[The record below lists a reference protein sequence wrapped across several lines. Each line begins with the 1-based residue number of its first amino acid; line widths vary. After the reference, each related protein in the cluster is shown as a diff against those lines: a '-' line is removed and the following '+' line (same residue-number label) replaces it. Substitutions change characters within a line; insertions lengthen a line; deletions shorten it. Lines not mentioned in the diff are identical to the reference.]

1 MHLKL
6 ENLQRA
12 GSFKIRGAYTRISRL
27 SQEER
32 ARGVVAASAGNHAQ
46 GVALAAQLLGIH
58 ATVYM
63 PTGAPIP
70 KVLAT
75 RGYGAEVVF
84 HGHTVDECLV
94 AARAHAGR
102 TGAVLI
108 HPFDHVDVVAGQG
121 TCGLEILEQCPDVRT
136 VLVCTG
142 GGGLLAGIATAIKA
156 THPHV
161 RVVGVQ
167 AAAAAAFPPSL
178 AVGRPV
184 PLEEMRTMADG
195 IAVGCPGEV
204 PFELVRALVD
214 DVVTV
219 DEDLLARAMLFLLER
234 AKQVAEP
241 AGAAGVA
248 ALLDNPH
255 DFEPPVVAVVS
266 GGNIDPLLMM
276 QVLRHGM
283 LAAGRYLQFRVRVA
297 DRPGSLAGLVAVLA
311 ETGANVLRGGAQ
323 PHRPAARGRRGGDR
337 RPARDQGTRPRR
349 RGDRA
354 PAQGGL
360 PRTAALTRRQRID
373 TSDRVTSG
381 GGPRPRV
388 TSTAPNRRTS
398 PPSMAHS
405 DARARRPCSGSAPVA
420 SQPVDPAAVQ
430 HRCAQ
435 PRRGRAGR
443 PVARWWRRPS
453 SSSSSSSWWP
463 TGSPPSGWRPCW
475 CRQSWWRS
483 CASSWCPGPRW
494 CCRSSSCPP
503 TVRGSSTA
511 DGSRCSCRWRSV
523 SGRSSPRRSR
533 GARSGSPCSG
543 GSWRCC
549 WGSSAPG
556 APAWSASSGG
566 PVCWRPARRASCSGA
581 SRTSPGRSRPGST
594 CRRCRPRL
602 IEEASRAGAGPRI
615 DRAAVL
621 VRVDEHSVTP
631 VALHGVD
638 RLPWRDPV
646 TAPGTP
652 HDAWR
657 RGEPVHSVRDPDRDG
672 RRQGSAMLA
681 IPLAD
686 RDDELLGLLVLERLV
701 PQPMSPS
708 EIEHVL
714 SVCRRMAPQLHAALA
729 FTELRHVSEVA
740 ERERLARE
748 MHDGV
753 AQDLSAL
760 GFAVDVAIKH
770 VRERDDE
777 AAQVLRDVRADLSRT
792 IGDIRSSIADLR
804 SSPRPERGLGAAL
817 SSHLQALGSTG
828 ALSVTTSLRESPF
841 RLAAHVESVLLR
853 LALDLVSHTRTDG
866 TATALVTE
874 LATHPPRA
882 SLRMERTGGGSWVP
896 DDTLVRALRSLG
908 GDLVVVEEA
917 TRLVMRVEVGGRPF
931 APHAIIED
939 RGTIDVAGLEGSARR
954 GRSDARLLGE
964 EAVP

>member
-1 MHLKL
+1 MLVVRAREVHRWRPSLSTRLRCSIAVLSLVGAALADQWPVVAPAVLLVVVL
-6 ENLQRA
+6 ELVADRFAAERLASLLVSAVVVAVVCVVVVPWTPMVLPLLLVPAYRA
-12 GSFKIRGAYTRISRL
+12 GEQHGGR
-27 SQEER
+27 
-32 ARGVVAASAGNHAQ
+32 
-46 GVALAAQLLGIH
+46 VALLL
-58 ATVYM
+58 
-63 PTGAPIP
+63 
-70 KVLAT
+70 
-75 RGYGAEVVF
+75 
-84 HGHTVDECLV
+84 
-94 AARAHAGR
+94 
-102 TGAVLI
+102 
-108 HPFDHVDVVAGQG
+108 
-121 TCGLEILEQCPDVRT
+121 
-136 VLVCTG
+136 
-142 GGGLLAGIATAIKA
+142 
-156 THPHV
+156 
-161 RVVGVQ
+161 
-167 AAAAAAFPPSL
+167 SL
-178 AVGRPV
+178 AVGV
-184 PLEEMRTMADG
+184 GPLVSSTLTG
-195 IAVGCPGEV
+195 GPFGFAVQWWVLAVLLGQLGAWGARVEREQRWSGV
-204 PFELVRALVD
+204 LAAREAGQLLGRLQD
-214 DVVTV
+214 
-219 DEDLLARAMLFLLER
+219 LARTL
-234 AKQVAEP
+234 P
-241 AGAAGVA
+241 AGFDVQ
-248 ALLDNPH
+248 
-255 DFEPPVVAVVS
+255 AV
-266 GGNIDPLLMM
+266 
-276 QVLRHGM
+276 
-283 LAAGRYLQFRVRVA
+283 
-297 DRPGSLAGLVAVLA
+297 
-311 ETGANVLRGGAQ
+311 
-323 PHRPAARGRRGGDR
+323 
-337 RPARDQGTRPRR
+337 
-349 RGDRA
+349 
-354 PAQGGL
+354 
-360 PRTAALTRRQRID
+360 
-373 TSDRVTSG
+373 
-381 GGPRPRV
+381 
-388 TSTAPNRRTS
+388 
-398 PPSMAHS
+398 
-405 DARARRPCSGSAPVA
+405 
-420 SQPVDPAAVQ
+420 
-430 HRCAQ
+430 
-435 PRRGRAGR
+435 
-443 PVARWWRRPS
+443 
-453 SSSSSSSWWP
+453 
-463 TGSPPSGWRPCW
+463 
-475 CRQSWWRS
+475 
-483 CASSWCPGPRW
+483 
-494 CCRSSSCPP
+494 
-503 TVRGSSTA
+503 
-511 DGSRCSCRWRSV
+511 
-523 SGRSSPRRSR
+523 
-533 GARSGSPCSG
+533 
-543 GSWRCC
+543 
-549 WGSSAPG
+549 
-556 APAWSASSGG
+556 SAS
-566 PVCWRPARRASCSGA
+566 
-581 SRTSPGRSRPGST
+581 
-594 CRRCRPRL
+594 L